1 MRFLANGSKKQVI
14 PVKTIAMNS
23 SFRGFV
29 CLMAWI
35 GLLLSVGSLAWAE
48 PDTSDSHASHADH
61 AAHDSHA
68 AHRDHSGH
76 SESSEGEGESEA
88 QSDQLFS
95 GEEEGEGEPESH
107 RGIEVLSIFERRPD
121 RTVEK
126 WVDVRSEK
134 RPEGDGAD
142 VLKGVPGFNLI
153 RQGGIGSDPVFRG
166 LSGSRLNVLIDG
178 VPYGGACNHAM
189 DPPTSYVN
197 PGEFSQLLVL
207 AGPQSVRNAGTVA
220 GAVDFERSRVQLD
233 EWGAQ
238 VFATGVLGSFDLN
251 EFSGDVAFGGSPGY
265 VRLSGGYED
274 SGDYLDGNG
283 DPVLSR
289 YNRWNGRVALG
300 WTPGEDTLL
309 ELSAE
314 MSDGKM
320 ANATI
325 HMDSVKLDRKVYGA
339 RFKKTEMDSWLDG
352 IEVQFNRISVD
363 HAMDDFSFRPF
374 AGPEAEFPALFVPI
388 DTLIMGQ
395 TWDEY
400 FGRVAFYLEPLE
412 DLVLEVG
419 TTMRYT
425 EYSARADSA
434 TSIYQRL
441 PGEEEY
447 QAVFEDLASLDDVPS
462 NPILDFLNM
471 GAYVE
476 MSYGFMEGS
485 RIVAGA
491 RYDRFRT
498 ETQTMRAAGET
509 SSVILSGSNQQR
521 NQNLWSGFVRYEKR
535 FQDFPILAA
544 VGLGHAERPHDYWE
558 VYSYDG
564 FGLAPEKNTEFD
576 ATVYYGGERLTGST
590 SFFLSQID
598 DYIVTFNGIEAFNVE
613 ARRAGM
619 EALVTYRILPEL
631 LVSAEMAFV
640 FAENRTQGTPLAQTP
655 PVEGSVAI
663 RYEGERFEMGAVTRL
678 VAPQDRIHPDYGSRL
693 GVDTTP
699 SPGFVVLSADASF
712 RPWSFVDVSV
722 GIQNI
727 LNQNYYE
734 HLSRV
739 ESPVP
744 GFPNSGLKINEP
756 GRNFWIR
763 VSLDLDI

>member
-1 MRFLANGSKKQVI
+1 MICMGIS
-14 PVKTIAMNS
+14 
-23 SFRGFV
+23 
-29 CLMAWI
+29 
-35 GLLLSVGSLAWAE
+35 GSLAPDLALASAE
-48 PDTSDSHASHADH
+48 SDDHGLHASHEHH
-61 AAHDSHA
+61 AHA
-68 AHRDHSGH
+68 E
-76 SESSEGEGESEA
+76 ESTRESEPDA

-95 GEEEGEGEPESH
+95 GEGDPDSH
-107 RGIEVLSIFERRPD
+107 GGIEVISIFERRPD

-142 VLKGVPGFNLI
+142 VLRRVPGFNLI

-220 GAVDFERSRVQLD
+220 GSVDFERSPVELD

-251 EFSGDVAFGGSPGY
+251 EFSGDVAFGGSEGY
-265 VRLSGGYED
+265 LRLSGGYED

-309 ELSAE
+309 EVSATR
-314 MSDGKM
+314 SDGQM

-325 HMDSVKLDRKVYGA
+325 HMDAVKLDRQVYGA
-339 RFKKTEMDSWLDG
+339 RFKKMEMGSWLDG
-352 IEVQFNRISVD
+352 IEIQFNRIRVD
-363 HAMDDFSFRPF
+363 HAMDDFSLRPL
-374 AGPEAEFPALFVPI
+374 AEPEDYFPAPFVTI
-388 DTLIMGQ
+388 DSVIMGQ
-395 TWDEY
+395 DWDEY
-400 FGRVAFYLEPLE
+400 FGRVAFYLEPVE
-412 DLVLEVG
+412 NLVFEVG
-419 TTMRYT
+419 TTIRYT
-425 EYSARADSA
+425 EYFARADSA
-434 TSIYQRL
+434 TSIYQL
-441 PGEEEY
+441 IPGQGEY
-447 QAVFEDLASLDDVPS
+447 QGLFQDLASLEGVES
-462 NPILDFLNM
+462 NPILDFLDL

-476 MSYGFMEGS
+476 MSWGFTPGS
-485 RIVAGA
+485 RVVAGF

-498 ETQTMRAAGET
+498 ETRTMRAAGET

-521 NQNLWSGFVRYEKR
+521 DQDLWSGFARYEKR
-535 FQDFPILAA
+535 FEDFPILAA

-564 FGLAPEKNTEFD
+564 FGLAPEKNTELD
-576 ATVYYGGERLTGST
+576 ATLYYGGERLAGSA

-598 DYIVTFNGIEAFNVE
+598 DYIVTYNGVEAFNIE
-613 ARRAGM
+613 ARRVGM
-619 EALVTYRILPEL
+619 ETLVTYRILPEL
-631 LVSAEMAFV
+631 LISAELAFV
-640 FAENRTQGTPLAQTP
+640 FAENRTQGTPLSQTP
-655 PVEGSVAI
+655 PLEGTVAI
-663 RYEGERFEMGAVTRL
+663 RYENERFEMGATTRL
-678 VAPQDRIHPDYGSRL
+678 VAPQDRIHSDYGSRL

-712 RPWSFVDVSV
+712 RPWSFLDVSFGV
-722 GIQNI
+722 QNI
-727 LNQNYYE
+727 LDQTYYE
-734 HLSRV
+734 HLSRL

-744 GFPNSGLKINEP
+744 GFPNRGLKINEP

-763 VSLDLDI
+763 VSLDWDL